1 MKRNRLFKKTAALV
15 LSLSLMV
22 VGFTGC
28 TKKETN
34 NQDTTQTADT
44 TTETTTE
51 TTETTNEG
59 TGEATKFPEREITL
73 VVPYDAG
80 GASDMTS
87 RIIATGLEKE
97 LNGTVLV
104 VNKSGGTGSV
114 GMAYARS
121 QKPDG
126 YTLCYI
132 PVEIVMQKALNI
144 SDIVPDDFTII
155 GQLTEVPSALT
166 VAADAPYNTVQ
177 EFIDYA
183 KQNPGKVTIGNSGT
197 GSIWHIAATK
207 LEEVSGVEFN
217 HIPYDGAA
225 GAVTSLMGGHIDAV
239 TVNTGEVLS
248 GVEAGKLK
256 ILALMTE
263 ERDPSFPDVPTMKE
277 SGFDVTIGGWGALA
291 VPANTPQP
299 VVDKLSSALEVATAS
314 TDFSDFIKERG
325 MIVHYRNSSDAKTFV
340 NEQATFFTDML
351 SNMKLD

>member
-1 MKRNRLFKKTAALV
+1 MNYLNMFKSNKNLMKLATLI

-22 VGFTGC
+22 VSFTGC
-28 TKKETN
+28 AKKGTET
-34 NQDTTQTADT
+34 QGTADST
-44 TTETTTE
+44 STAAATEAAESENETT
-51 TTETTNEG
+51 
-59 TGEATKFPEREITL
+59 KYPEREITL

-97 LNGTVLV
+97 LGGTVLV

-114 GMAYARS
+114 GMTYARS
-121 QKPDG
+121 QKADG

-132 PVEIVMQKALNI
+132 PVEIVMQQALGI

-166 VAADAPYNTVQ
+166 VAADAPYDTVQ

-183 KQNPGKVTIGNSGT
+183 KANPGKVTIGNSGT

-207 LEEVSGVEFN
+207 LEEVSGCEFN

-248 GVEAGKLK
+248 GVQAGKLK

-277 SGFDVTIGGWGALA
+277 SGFDVVIGGWGALA
-291 VPANTPQP
+291 VPAKTPQAI
-299 VVDKLSSALEVATAS
+299 VDKLSAALEVSAS
-314 TDFSDFIKERG
+314 STEFSDFIVQRG
-325 MIVHYRNSSDAKTFV
+325 MIVHYRNSADATTFV
-340 NEQATFFTDML
+340 NEQATFFNDML

>member
-1 MKRNRLFKKTAALV
+1 MNYLNKPGRKKTLKKV
-15 LSLSLMV
+15 TTLILSLSLMV
-22 VGFTGC
+22 ASFAGCSKTNDQKAEEPTGTPAKTAE
-28 TKKETN
+28 TK
-34 NQDTTQTADT
+34 D
-44 TTETTTE
+44 
-51 TTETTNEG
+51 
-59 TGEATKFPEREITL
+59 EASKFPEREITL

-87 RIIATGLEKE
+87 RIIATGLKKE

-121 QKPDG
+121 QKADG

-144 SDIVPDDFTII
+144 SDIVPEDFTII

-177 EFIDYA
+177 EFVEYA
-183 KQNPGKVTIGNSGT
+183 KKNPGKVTIGNSGT

-207 LEEVSGVEFN
+207 LEEASGAKFN

-239 TVNTGEVLS
+239 TVNTGEVLA
-248 GVEAGKLK
+248 GVQSKKLK

-277 SGFDVTIGGWGALA
+277 SGFDFAIGGWGALA
-291 VPANTPQP
+291 VPAKTPQA
-299 VVDKLSSALEVATAS
+299 VVDKLSKALEGATAS
-314 TDFSDFIKERG
+314 TEFSDFIKERG
-325 MIVHYRNSSDAKTFV
+325 MIVHYRNSADATKFV
-340 NEQATFFTDML
+340 KEQETFFTDML